1 MHVLKRSQFFCQWNP
16 SKTSHQ
22 TEKVQDPARWDC
34 RYLSSQLGITRSRAN
49 DIRQLAK
56 CTKHFVTDNM
66 QDAPIEMTCLAD
78 KKVNQTIN
86 LMIKQDQKDKLEKE
100 IPLVS
105 FF

>member
-1 MHVLKRSQFFCQWNP
+1 MESFEDESSDRKSSRSGKMGL
-16 SKTSHQ
+16 S
-22 TEKVQDPARWDC
+22 V
-34 RYLSSQLGITRSRAN
+34 LSSQLGITRSRAN
-49 DIRQLAK
+49 DVRQLAK

-66 QDAPIEMTCLAD
+66 QDAPIEMSCLAD